1 MRLTPAVGFE
11 PTDPLSVPNKLV
23 FNTHLLGFPT
33 KIKVFIL
40 ITMSNVR
47 QFGANGDGKTDDTE
61 AIRHAVEK
69 GDGALFFPA
78 GDYLIS
84 GTIDIPLSAK
94 GPVAISGESGTSTII
109 MAGEGP
115 AFRLTGAHQGT
126 GDPSSVK
133 PGVWNQER
141 MPTVQNIALEGK
153 NPKADGFE
161 LLGTMQSLFEGIMV
175 RRMRHGIHL
184 VKRNRNVVISHCH
197 LYHNTGVGLYLDRV
211 NLHQINVSNSHI
223 SYNRLGGIRI
233 EGSEVRNLQITGND
247 IEYNNAKSHGKLNSE
262 PTAEIWIDATA
273 PDSSVNEVT
282 INSNTIQATSSAGG
296 ANIRILEKRDESR
309 PPGLITISGNVIGS
323 QENNVHLSGV
333 YGVTVSGNSIYSCT
347 NRNLLIENSR
357 LVTVGSNH
365 FRRHTPSRGTGV
377 RLVSSEDCTVSGCTF
392 HDESE
397 EGQDSG
403 ASLLELEKCRRIA
416 ITGCVLT
423 DGVPHGIDAT
433 DCSDVRVTGCIIT
446 DNRKVQRSRGSL
458 SFTGKGKRNGVAS
471 NNLSG
476 KINISPE
483 IEVKLHENIN

>member
-1 MRLTPAVGFE
+1 MVYY
-11 PTDPLSVPNKLV
+11 NQ
-23 FNTHLLGFPT
+23 N
-33 KIKVFIL
+33 
-40 ITMSNVR
+40 MSNVQ
-47 QFGANGDGKTDDTE
+47 QFGATGDGTTDDTE
-61 AIRHAVEK
+61 AIRHAVQK
-69 GDGALFFPA
+69 GDGALFFPS
-78 GDYLIS
+78 GTYLIS
-84 GTIDIPLSAK
+84 GTITIPLSDK
-94 GPVAISGESGTSTII
+94 GPCAISGESGTSTVI
-109 MAGEGP
+109 MTGEGP
-115 AFRLTGAHQGT
+115 TFRLNGAHQGT
-126 GDPSSVK
+126 GDPGSVD

-141 MPTVQNIALEGK
+141 MPTVQSIALEGK

-161 LLGTMQSLFEGIMV
+161 LLGTMQSVFEGVMV

-184 VKRNRNVVISHCH
+184 IKRNRNVVISNCH

-247 IEYNNAKSHGKLNSE
+247 IEYNNAKSHGKLRSE

-273 PDSSVNEVT
+273 PKSSVNEIT
-282 INSNTIQATSSAGG
+282 INSNTIQATSSPGG

-309 PPGLITISGNVIGS
+309 PPGLIAISGNVIGS

-333 YGVTVSGNSIYSCT
+333 YGVTVSGNTIYSCT

-365 FRRHTPSRGTGV
+365 FRRHTPSRGTGA

-403 ASLLELEKCRRIA
+403 ASLLELEDCRRIA

-423 DGVPHGIDAT
+423 DGAPYGVDAT
-433 DCSDVRVTGCIIT
+433 DCNDVRVTGCIIT
-446 DNRKVQRSRGSL
+446 DNRKVKKSRGSL

-471 NNLSG
+471 SNLSG
-476 KINISPE
+476 EINISSGS
-483 IEVKLHENIN
+483 EVKLHENIN

>member
-1 MRLTPAVGFE
+1 
-11 PTDPLSVPNKLV
+11 
-23 FNTHLLGFPT
+23 
-33 KIKVFIL
+33 
-40 ITMSNVR
+40 MSNVR
-47 QFGANGDGKTDDTE
+47 QFGAKGDGTTDDTE
-61 AIRHAVEK
+61 AILHAVEK
-69 GDGALFFPA
+69 GDGTLFFPS
-78 GDYLIS
+78 GTYLIS
-84 GTIDIPLSAK
+84 ETINIPLTDK
-94 GPVAISGESGTSTII
+94 GPCAISGDSGTSTVI

-115 AFRLTGAHQGT
+115 TFRLNGAHQGT
-126 GDPSSVK
+126 GDPGSVN

-141 MPTVQNIALEGK
+141 MPTVQSIALEGK

-161 LLGTMQSLFEGIMV
+161 LLGTMQSVFEGVMV

-211 NLHQINVSNSHI
+211 NLHQINISNSHI

-247 IEYNNAKSHGKLNSE
+247 IEYNNAKSHGKLRSE

-273 PDSSVNEVT
+273 PKSSVNEVT
-282 INSNTIQATSSAGG
+282 INSNTIQATSSPGG

-333 YGVTVSGNSIYSCT
+333 YGVTVSGNTIYSCT

-365 FRRHTPSRGTGV
+365 FRRHTPSRGTGA

-403 ASLLELEKCRRIA
+403 ASLLELENCRRIA

-423 DGVPHGIDAT
+423 DGVPYGIDAT
-433 DCSDVRVTGCIIT
+433 DCDDLRVTGCIIT
-446 DNRKVQRSRGSL
+446 DNRKVKKSKGSL
-458 SFTGKGKRNGVAS
+458 NFTGKGKRNGVAS
-471 NNLSG
+471 SNLSG

-483 IEVKLHENIN
+483 AEVKLHENIN

>member
-1 MRLTPAVGFE
+1 MVYY
-11 PTDPLSVPNKLV
+11 NQ
-23 FNTHLLGFPT
+23 N
-33 KIKVFIL
+33 
-40 ITMSNVR
+40 MSNVQ
-47 QFGANGDGKTDDTE
+47 QFGATGDGTTDDTE
-61 AIRHAVEK
+61 AIRHAVQK
-69 GDGALFFPA
+69 GDGALFFPS
-78 GDYLIS
+78 GTYLIS
-84 GTIDIPLSAK
+84 GTITIPLSDK
-94 GPVAISGESGTSTII
+94 GPCAISGESGTSTVI
-109 MAGEGP
+109 MTGEGP
-115 AFRLTGAHQGT
+115 TFRLNGAHQGT
-126 GDPSSVK
+126 GDPGSVD

-141 MPTVQNIALEGK
+141 MPTVQSIALEGK

-161 LLGTMQSLFEGIMV
+161 LLGTMQSVFEGVMV

-184 VKRNRNVVISHCH
+184 IKRNRNVVISNCH

-247 IEYNNAKSHGKLNSE
+247 IEYNNAKSHGKLRSE

-273 PDSSVNEVT
+273 PKSSVNEIT
-282 INSNTIQATSSAGG
+282 INSNTIQATSSPGG

-309 PPGLITISGNVIGS
+309 PPGLIAISGNVIGS

-333 YGVTVSGNSIYSCT
+333 YGVTVSGNTIYSCT

-365 FRRHTPSRGTGV
+365 FRRHTPSRGTGA

-403 ASLLELEKCRRIA
+403 ASLLELEDCRRIA

-423 DGVPHGIDAT
+423 DGAPYGIDAT
-433 DCSDVRVTGCIIT
+433 DCNDVRVTGCIIT
-446 DNRKVQRSRGSL
+446 DNRKVKKSRGSL

-471 NNLSG
+471 SNLSG
-476 KINISPE
+476 RINISSGS
-483 IEVKLHENIN
+483 EVKLHENIN

>member
-1 MRLTPAVGFE
+1 
-11 PTDPLSVPNKLV
+11 
-23 FNTHLLGFPT
+23 
-33 KIKVFIL
+33 
-40 ITMSNVR
+40 MSDVR
-47 QFGANGDGKTDDTE
+47 QFGAKGNGTIDDTE
-61 AIRHAVEK
+61 AIRHAVK
-69 GDGALFFPA
+69 RGDGALFFPS
-78 GDYLIS
+78 GTYLIS
-84 GTIDIPLSAK
+84 GTINIPLGAK
-94 GPVAISGESGTSTII
+94 GPSAISGESGTSTVI

-115 AFRLTGAHQGT
+115 TFRLAGAHQGT
-126 GDPSSVK
+126 GDPGSVN
-133 PGVWNQER
+133 PAVWNQER
-141 MPTVQNIALEGK
+141 MPTVRNIALEGK
-153 NPKADGFE
+153 NPNADGFE
-161 LLGTMQSLFEGIMV
+161 LLGTMQSVFDGVMV

-184 VKRNRNVVISHCH
+184 VKRNRNVVISNCH

-247 IEYNNAKSHGKLNSE
+247 IEYNNAKTHGKLGSE
-262 PTAEIWIDATA
+262 PTAEIWIDATD
-273 PDSSVNEVT
+273 PKSSVNEVT
-282 INSNTIQATSSAGG
+282 INSNTIQATSSPGG
-296 ANIRILEKRDESR
+296 ANIRILEKGDESR

-333 YGVTVSGNSIYSCT
+333 YGVTISGNTIYSCT

-365 FRRHTPSRGTGV
+365 FRRHTPSRGTGM
-377 RLVSSEDCTVSGCTF
+377 RLVSSEDCTVSGCTL

-397 EGQDSG
+397 NGQKSG
-403 ASLLELEKCRRIA
+403 ASLLEMEKCQRIA

-423 DGVPHGIDAT
+423 DGAPYGIDAA

-446 DNRKVQRSRGSL
+446 DKRKVQKSRGAL
-458 SFTGKGKRNGVAS
+458 SFTGKGKRNGVSS

-483 IEVKLHENIN
+483 VEVKLHENIN

>member
-1 MRLTPAVGFE
+1 
-11 PTDPLSVPNKLV
+11 
-23 FNTHLLGFPT
+23 
-33 KIKVFIL
+33 
-40 ITMSNVR
+40 MSDVR
-47 QFGANGDGKTDDTE
+47 QFGANGDGTTDDTE
-61 AIRHAVEK
+61 AILHAVEK
-69 GDGALFFPA
+69 GDGELFFPS
-78 GDYLIS
+78 GTYLIS

-94 GPVAISGESGTSTII
+94 GPVAISGESGTSTVI

-115 AFRLTGAHQGT
+115 TFRLAGAHQGT

-153 NPKADGFE
+153 NPNADGFE
-161 LLGTMQSLFEGIMV
+161 LLGTMQSVFDGVMV

-184 VKRNRNVVISHCH
+184 VKRNRNVVISNCH
-197 LYHNTGVGLYLDRV
+197 LYHNTGAGLYLDQV

-247 IEYNNAKSHGKLNSE
+247 IEYNNAKSHGKLRSE
-262 PTAEIWIDATA
+262 PTAEIWIDTTD

-296 ANIRILEKRDESR
+296 SNIRILEKGDESR

-333 YGVTVSGNSIYSCT
+333 YGVTVSGNIIYSCT

-365 FRRHTPSRGTGV
+365 FRRHTPSRGTGM
-377 RLVSSEDCTVSGCTF
+377 RLVSSEDCAVSGCTF

-397 EGQDSG
+397 KGQDSG
-403 ASLLELEKCRRIA
+403 ASLLELEDCQRIA

-423 DGVPHGIDAT
+423 DGVPYGIGAA

-483 IEVKLHENIN
+483 VEVKLHENIN